1 MAPSEKGQG
10 EPTMTDF
17 AGILLADLSSFT
29 ARALKDANQ
38 TLTAVETFV
47 SPYTSHLRPWR
58 EFLDLE
64 LPELDSDADFLQR
77 IVRNIA
83 HFQAN
88 YLTIGSCVFALAV
101 YCRTSWL
108 LAMLLLLAL
117 WGCYFA
123 RGGLDPAWK
132 PLVFGVEA
140 TASHRLA
147 LMYAGSLSLI
157 FLVFGQVVLV
167 LIGILGTL
175 TMAHALCNATLWRL
189 PATAAPNQ
197 QLRAGANAEPQRPD
211 PEFARPSAIV

>member
-1 MAPSEKGQG
+1 MLQPGATDAEKRRLAAASDSFNWAHPEFPRELFETQGGQG

-77 IVRNIA
+77 IVR
-83 HFQAN
+83 
-88 YLTIGSCVFALAV
+88 
-101 YCRTSWL
+101 SW
-108 LAMLLLLAL
+108 A
-117 WGCYFA
+117 
-123 RGGLDPAWK
+123 
-132 PLVFGVEA
+132 A